1 MNDDWLLMGDIPK
14 RAARLWKN
22 DPALVF
28 KGDRWT
34 HGEFA
39 DDVENVAKGL
49 MTIGVGRGDHVA
61 VWMTNRP
68 EWLHLMYAIP
78 RVGACIVPLNT
89 RYRTDDVAYT
99 VVQSESKFLI
109 ALDRSGPINYGE
121 MLEEARP
128 QLTDGGHLQSIVM
141 LGEQLDDSIPWDVML
156 ERGGDVSDEELNTRS
171 AQVNVE
177 DRMMLAYTSGTTGHP
192 KGVIH
197 CHKPVRNTYERAMLL
212 GHNRNDVH
220 MSYLPLFHA
229 YGFSE
234 VAMMTALTGASQVLF
249 DVFEPAEVLDAVEE
263 EGGTVLHGFDS
274 HWADLIREQQQRQ
287 RDVTSLRV
295 GTLPAGMESTIPIA
309 RQVQDLFCPT
319 TSGFGMSESWAF
331 IASSHVSNTLEQRTE
346 ASGYPMYGIEFQV
359 RDLDDG
365 HVLGENETGALY
377 VRGYTVTSGYWGK
390 PEATAE
396 VLDAE
401 GWLDTG
407 DVAMLRSDGHV
418 VFIGRHKD
426 MLKVGGEN
434 VSPAEVEGYLLEVEG
449 VEEIAVVGY
458 PDERLVEVPVAFVVS
473 STELSAEALIER
485 CRGKI
490 ASFKIPRHV
499 IFIDEM
505 PATPS
510 GKIRKVELREWALT
524 QLQ

>member
-1 MNDDWLLMGDIPK
+1 MNDYWLLMGDVPG
-14 RAARLWKN
+14 RAAHLWKDN
-22 DPALVF
+22 LALVF

-39 DDVENVAKGL
+39 ADVEKVARGL
-49 MTIGVGRGDHVA
+49 IALGVERGDHVA

-78 RVGACIVPLNT
+78 RVGACVVPLNT

-121 MLEEARP
+121 MLTDAREE
-128 QLTDGGHLQSIVM
+128 LDKGGYLHTIVM
-141 LGEQLDDSIPWDVML
+141 LGERIENSVGWQAML
-156 ERGGDVSDEELNTRS
+156 AGGDAIDDETLEHRAS
-171 AQVNVE
+171 EVDVE

-197 CHKPVRNTYERAMLL
+197 SHKPVRNTYERAMLL
-212 GHNRNDVH
+212 GHSRNDVH
-220 MSYLPLFHA
+220 LSYLPLFHA

-234 VAMMTALTGASQVLF
+234 VAMMAGLTGGSQVLF
-249 DVFEPAEVLDAVEE
+249 DVFDPDEVLDAVESE
-263 EGGTVLHGFDS
+263 RGTVLHGFDS
-274 HWADLIREQQQRQ
+274 HWADLIRAQNQRA
-287 RDVTSLRV
+287 REVSSLRV
-295 GTLPAGMESTIPIA
+295 GTLPAGMESTIATA
-309 RQVQDLFCPT
+309 RLVQDVFCPT

-331 IASSHVSNTLEQRTE
+331 IASSHVTDSLEQRTE
-346 ASGYPMYGIEFQV
+346 ASGYPMHGIEFQV
-359 RDLDDG
+359 RDLDS
-365 HVLGENETGALY
+365 GEVVGVNEPGALH
-377 VRGYTVTSGYWGK
+377 VKGYTVMNGYWGK

-396 VLDAE
+396 VFDSD

-407 DVAMLRSDGHV
+407 DVGLLRQDGHV

-434 VSPAEVEGYLLEVEG
+434 VSPAEVEGYLLEMDG
-449 VEEIAVVGY
+449 VEEIAVVSY
-458 PDERLVEVPVAFVVS
+458 PDERLVEVPVAFVVGS
-473 STELSAEALIER
+473 SDLSADDLLDR

-490 ASFKIPRHV
+490 ASFKIPRHI
-499 IFIDEM
+499 IFVEEM
-505 PATPS
+505 PVTPS
-510 GKIRKVELREWALT
+510 GKIRKVELREWALA
-524 QLQ
+524 QIN